1 MNDPST
7 QQTHTAQHNQ
17 PHQAT
22 QAHKSP
28 QNPGASLGVSQF
40 SQILQKSKRD
50 FLSAPMIALNM
61 LPVLLGLVFWGVVL
75 YAFSD
80 TLYAYATGLLPESW
94 RGYLYD
100 SGIGAWTLGFALKL
114 SLYLLLGACVL
125 LLAVVGN
132 VFASMFYVPIAI
144 SHIRKHHY
152 PHLPKPTSPSLRASL
167 VYFLKAFVLLCASC
181 VICSPLFFIPIIGG
195 VLLLVPFF
203 VFFYKVMMF
212 DIGHEVLGDE
222 YKHIL
227 QSTRKQAGSRLG
239 FVFLTY
245 LLGFIPV
252 ANFFTPLL
260 QVLMLGHYC
269 FALAE
274 SSRGDPMQT

>member
-1 MNDPST
+1 MNEVQAHT
-7 QQTHTAQHNQ
+7 QTPKAHHDQTHQSAQIDKN
-17 PHQAT
+17 
-22 QAHKSP
+22 P
-28 QNPGASLGVSQF
+28 QSNAVSLGGVQF
-40 SQILQKSKRD
+40 SQILQKSKQD
-50 FLSAPMIALNM
+50 FLSAPMIALNII
-61 LPVLLGLVFWGVVL
+61 PVLLGLVFWGVVL

-80 TLYAYATGLLPESW
+80 VLYTYVVGLLPESW

-100 SGIGAWTLGFALKL
+100 SGIGAWTLGFMLKL
-114 SLYLLLGACVL
+114 SLYLLLGVCVL

-132 VFASMFYVPIAI
+132 VFVSMFYVPIAI
-144 SHIRKHHY
+144 SYIRKHHY
-152 PHLPKPTSPSLRASL
+152 PHFPKPKSPSLRASL
-167 VYFLKAFVLLCASC
+167 AYFLKAFVLLCASC
-181 VICSPLFFIPIIGG
+181 VICSPLFFIPIVGG
-195 VLLLVPFF
+195 ALLLVPFF

-212 DIGHEVLGDE
+212 DVGHEALGE
-222 YKHIL
+222 RRGYIL
-227 QSTRKQAGSRLG
+227 HDKKLAKSRLG

-274 SSRGDPMQT
+274 SNKRDFAQG